1 MRLAPVA
8 VAAPLIGLAFG
19 LAACS
24 FPLYSEPE
32 DSRPA
37 REGAGRWSK
46 AGVTEA
52 ERQQDIR
59 DCYEAAR
66 ATVERDA
73 RMDRDIGAGRAEP
86 SATGDRTTE
95 LVKDMRA
102 FGLERRRGELFERC
116 MQKKGYARE

>member
-8 VAAPLIGLAFG
+8 VAASFIGLALG

-24 FPLYSEPE
+24 FPLYSDSE
-32 DSRPA
+32 DSRGA
-37 REGAGRWSK
+37 REGAGRWNK

-52 ERQQDIR
+52 QRQKDIR

-66 ATVERDA
+66 AMVERDA
-73 RMDRDIGAGRAEP
+73 RIDRDIGAGRAEP

-95 LVKDMRA
+95 LLEDMRA